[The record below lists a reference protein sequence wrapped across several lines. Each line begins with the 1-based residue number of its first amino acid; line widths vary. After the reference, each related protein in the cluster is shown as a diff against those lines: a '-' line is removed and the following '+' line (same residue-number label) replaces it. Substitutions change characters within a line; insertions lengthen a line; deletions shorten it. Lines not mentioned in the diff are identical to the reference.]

1 MSVEVS
7 SNPKASAGA
16 RAGVQKQIQLPFRV
30 VWQISIKSI
39 RIRLM
44 RSLITASG
52 IFLGI
57 AFFSSVRT
65 VGLFPVGLDA
75 EAIAAANR
83 QKWLAVMA
91 LLVCAVGITNAM
103 LMSITERFK
112 EIGTMKCLGALD
124 KFIVMLFFI
133 EASLMG
139 VIASTL
145 GWLAGWL
152 VTVLAHLFS
161 GGAKDLTLAFG
172 FRSLGELALS
182 VVVGTAITLVA
193 AIPTARNAAKMQ
205 AVVALRSEI

>member
-1 MSVEVS
+1 MSVEAS
-7 SNPKASAGA
+7 SKRDPGAGA

-30 VWQISIKSI
+30 VWAISIKSI

-65 VGLFPVGLDA
+65 VGLFPIGLDA

-83 QKWLAVMA
+83 QKWLAIMA

-139 VIASTL
+139 VIASAL
-145 GWLAGWL
+145 GWVAGWL
-152 VTVLAHLFS
+152 VTVGAHLFS
-161 GGAKDLTLAFG
+161 GGGKDLTLNFG
-172 FRSLGELALS
+172 FRSLGEMVLS
-182 VVVGTAITLVA
+182 VVLGTAITLIA

>member
-1 MSVEVS
+1 MSVEAS
-7 SNPKASAGA
+7 SKRDSGAGA

-30 VWQISIKSI
+30 VWAISIKSI

-83 QKWLAVMA
+83 QKWLAIMA

-139 VIASTL
+139 VIASFL
-145 GWLAGWL
+145 GWVGGWL

-161 GGAKDLTLAFG
+161 GGGKDLSGSFL
-172 FRSLGELALS
+172 FRSMGEIVLS
-182 VVVGTAITLVA
+182 VVLGTAITLIA